1 VRLDDRVTIATP
13 EGVTIELVLAG
24 LGSRFVA
31 RLLDTVIQLAII
43 FALALG
49 MAITSA
55 PGVVHATGI
64 VLLFLVLFAYDVPF
78 ELLSGGRTIG
88 KMAAGIRV
96 VASGGEPIAFLA
108 SAIRNILRLIDF
120 LPVLY
125 ATGAVT
131 IVATSRDQR
140 LGDLAAGTLVVRD
153 KFPGVGSV
161 NAAPMTVPA
170 EAVATWDVSALDHD
184 DLVTIRQF
192 LDRRLTLTW
201 PVRSHFGNA
210 LAARVA
216 PMVAGVPYGA
226 HPEYVLE
233 GIVVAKQ
240 RRA

>member
-1 VRLDDRVTIATP
+1 MRLDDRVTIATP

-43 FALALG
+43 FALTAG

-55 PGVVHATGI
+55 PGVVRAIGI
-64 VLLFLVLFAYDVPF
+64 VALFLVLFAYDIPF
-78 ELLSGGRTIG
+78 ELLNSGRTIG

-96 VASGGEPIAFLA
+96 VAGGGEPVAFLG
-108 SAIRNILRLIDF
+108 SAIRNILRIADF
-120 LPVLY
+120 LPALY
-125 ATGAVT
+125 AAGAVT
-131 IVATSRDQR
+131 MVATRTDQR

-153 KFPGVGSV
+153 KFPGMASLTT
-161 NAAPMTVPA
+161 APLSVPA
-170 EAVATWDVSALDHD
+170 DAVMTWDVSALDSD
-184 DLVTIRQF
+184 DLATIRQF
-192 LDRRLTLTW
+192 LDRRLMLSW
-201 PVRSHFGNA
+201 PVRTHFGTA

-226 HPEYVLE
+226 HPEYLLE

>member
-1 VRLDDRVTIATP
+1 MRLDDRVTIATP
-13 EGVTIELVLAG
+13 EGVTIDLVLAG

-43 FALALG
+43 FALTAG
-49 MAITSA
+49 IAITSP
-55 PGVVHATGI
+55 PGVVRAVGI
-64 VLLFLVLFAYDVPF
+64 VMVFLVVFAYDVPF
-78 ELLSGGRTIG
+78 ELLNGGRTIG
-88 KMAAGIRV
+88 KMTAGIRV
-96 VASGGEPIAFLA
+96 VAIGGDPIAFLG
-108 SAIRNILRLIDF
+108 SAIRNILRIVDF
-120 LPVLY
+120 LPALY
-125 ATGAVT
+125 AIGSVS
-131 IVATSRDQR
+131 IVATQRDQR

-153 KFPGVGSV
+153 KFPGVASV
-161 NAAPMTVPA
+161 IAAPMTVPT
-170 EAVATWDVSALDHD
+170 EAVATWDVSALDGE
-184 DLVTIRQF
+184 DLAAIRQF

-226 HPEYVLE
+226 HPEYLLE